1 MDDFLYN
8 DYSLLIFFWL
18 IDLEI
23 LLLLICSI
31 DGYGGLILFGVLVM
45 ESGHLL

>member
-18 IDLEI
+18 IHLEI
-23 LLLLICSI
+23 LLLLIGSI
-31 DGYGGLILFGVLVM
+31 DGY
-45 ESGHLL
+45 